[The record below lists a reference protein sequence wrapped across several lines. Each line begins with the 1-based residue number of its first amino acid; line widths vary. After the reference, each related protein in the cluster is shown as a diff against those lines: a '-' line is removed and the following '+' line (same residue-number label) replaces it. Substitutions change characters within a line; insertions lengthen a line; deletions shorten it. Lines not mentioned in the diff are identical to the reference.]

1 MFYFLAFPS
10 IIITMFYKLL
20 FPEVQSFYEVNWLP
34 YSNSESWVKLRQ
46 QSQLCDP
53 GIRKIEQIH
62 KITFLLEINLSE
74 KVAIFSE
81 SSYQFWKCSVCQTL
95 VVCLASNLRVPWF
108 LLWIF
113 LRSFFPMLVW
123 KTTEKKT
130 WKISRDPLNMMHNF
144 GLFS

>member
-34 YSNSESWVKLRQ
+34 YSNYESWVKLRQ

-81 SSYQFWKCSVCQTL
+81 SSYQFWKCSVAGPMISSVNFSPKFLSC
-95 VVCLASNLRVPWF
+95 ASLKNYR
-108 LLWIF
+108 
-113 LRSFFPMLVW
+113 
-123 KTTEKKT
+123 KK
-130 WKISRDPLNMMHNF
+130 NMENF
-144 GLFS
+144 QGSSKYDA